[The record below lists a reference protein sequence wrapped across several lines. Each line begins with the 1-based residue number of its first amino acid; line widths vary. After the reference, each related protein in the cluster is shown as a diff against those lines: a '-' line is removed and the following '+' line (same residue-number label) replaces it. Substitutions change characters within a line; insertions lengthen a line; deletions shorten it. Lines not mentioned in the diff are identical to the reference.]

1 MDSGASGGAGEGYVP
16 PPEYVEDAKE
26 ALVDLDTSDS
36 TELWLIQWPRDMPPD
51 LGGQELKLKLH
62 HDGKL
67 GSFEDSSGKE
77 YDVVSFAAQ
86 EPDATVFTASS
97 SGSRIVGKISR
108 RVSLVHYPDPNEL
121 EKLASKVASGRFR
134 PGTSLTN
141 ASHQF
146 SSVTPNS
153 RLRSSCSSRGN
164 TSYTRSS
171 RQKSSVT
178 DAGETSKPYK
188 RRYPQES
195 TDSLGLMNSTQDS
208 GWNHSSATTAEFSE
222 RSRDHGSA
230 ASSQSIEHSDRKL
243 KKKKKERIEE

>member
-1 MDSGASGGAGEGYVP
+1 MLLDC
-16 PPEYVEDAKE
+16 EDWE
-26 ALVDLDTSDS
+26 DTTQFCFQLDD
-36 TELWLIQWPRDMPPD
+36 PPD
-51 LGGQELKLKLH
+51 LGGQELNLKLH
-62 HDGKL
+62 RDGKL

-77 YDVVSFAAQ
+77 YDLVSFAAQ
-86 EPDATVFTASS
+86 EPDATVFTSSS

-121 EKLASKVASGRFR
+121 EKLASKVTSGRFR

-153 RLRSSCSSRGN
+153 RLRSSRSSRGN

-171 RQKSSVT
+171 RQKSGIT
-178 DAGETSKPYK
+178 DAGETSKPYN

-208 GWNHSSATTAEFSE
+208 GRNHSSATTAEFSE
-222 RSRDHGSA
+222 HSRDHGSA
-230 ASSQSIEHSDRKL
+230 ASSQSIEHSDRKS
-243 KKKKKERIEE
+243 KKKKKERIEK